1 MNIAPAR
8 NLLSQRAGPIGIAGV
23 AALCDPRGAL
33 YLPDH
38 DVVIVSDLHLEKGS
52 AGARR
57 GRLLPPYD
65 TVATLDL
72 LAAVIATYRPA
83 TVVSLGDS
91 FHDDGGAGRMP
102 APFRHKLAALM
113 AGREWIWVAGN
124 HDPAP
129 PEGLSGMVAQEIA
142 IANLRLRHEPQAGA
156 GWGEIA
162 GHLHPGATVLL
173 RGRTVRR
180 RCFATDG
187 ARLVMPAFGAFT
199 GALDV
204 LDRAYDGLFRRDD
217 LVAHM
222 LGEGRTYAVP
232 RHRLHGGA
240 RRARA

>member
-1 MNIAPAR
+1 MNIASAT
-8 NLLSQRAGPIGIAGV
+8 NGLSQRAGLIGIAGV

-38 DVVIVSDLHLEKGS
+38 NVLIVSDLHLEKGS
-52 AGARR
+52 AAARR

-65 TVATLDL
+65 TLATLDL
-72 LAAVIATYRPA
+72 LAAVIATHRPA

-102 APFRHKLAALM
+102 ALYRDKLAALM
-113 AGREWIWVAGN
+113 RGREWIWVAGN
-124 HDPAP
+124 HDPAA

-156 GWGEIA
+156 GPGEIA
-162 GHLHPGATVLL
+162 GHLHPGAMVLR

-187 ARLVMPAFGAFT
+187 ERLVMPAFGAFT
-199 GALDV
+199 GALNV
-204 LDRAYDGLFRRDD
+204 LDRAYEGLFRRES

-222 LGEGRTYAVP
+222 LGEARIYAVP
-232 RHRLHGGA
+232 GHRLH
-240 RRARA
+240 R